1 MRVTTNNPIQ
11 LPSPETSL
19 AEFDTLTVST
29 FPGRVL
35 EEERLRSAD
44 TQKPPRQLFEPVSDH
59 PYHLS
64 YACLL
69 IPRFI
74 SHNLVGDV
82 VEYLYEWMQQICISY
97 DWQLEYVDVQPEHMQ
112 WIINVPAAISP
123 AHFIR
128 VTREHTSNK
137 IFEEF
142 PRFKK
147 QNLGKDFWAPGYLV
161 IVGKQP
167 HAPEMIKE
175 FIRLTRQQQ
184 GFHSFSRFW

>member
-1 MRVTTNNPIQ
+1 MRVTTNNPAQ

-19 AEFDTLTVST
+19 AEFDTLNVSSQT
-29 FPGRVL
+29 GWMV
-35 EEERLRSAD
+35 EDDQHRSID
-44 TQKPPRQLFEPVSDH
+44 IQIQPRQIFEPVSDH
-59 PYHLS
+59 PYNLS

-74 SHNLVGDV
+74 SHHLVGDV
-82 VEYLYEWMQQICISY
+82 VEYIYEWMQQICISY
-97 DWQLEYVDVQPEHMQ
+97 GWQLEYIDVQPEHMQ

-128 VTREHTSNK
+128 LTRELTSNR
-137 IFEEF
+137 IFAHF
-142 PRFKK
+142 PRYKK
-147 QNLGKDFWAPGYLV
+147 QNLGKDFWAPGHLV

-167 HAPEMIKE
+167 HSPEMIQE

-184 GFHSFSRFW
+184 GFHSFSRFD

>member
-1 MRVTTNNPIQ
+1 MRVTTNYPTP

-29 FPGRVL
+29 QPGRII
-35 EEERLRSAD
+35 EEDRYHSVD
-44 TQKPPRQLFEPVSDH
+44 TQKPPRQIFETVSDQ
-59 PYHLS
+59 PYNLS

-82 VEYLYEWMQQICISY
+82 VENLHEWMQIICISY
-97 DWQLEYVDVQPEHMQ
+97 GWQLDYVDVQPEHMQ
-112 WIINVPAAISP
+112 WILNVPAAISP

-137 IFEEF
+137 IFTYF

-147 QNLGKDFWAPGYLV
+147 QNLGKDFWAPGHLV
-161 IVGKQP
+161 IVGRQP
-167 HAPEMIKE
+167 HSPEMIKE

-184 GFHSFSRFW
+184 GFLSFSRF